1 MSLSVEHQQSY
12 DESSML
18 PLECIGIS
26 QNYNITIFRR
36 MLLIEYVSP
45 NHNYVLIFLTAKI
58 PKSYDE
64 YCL

>member
-1 MSLSVEHQQSY
+1 MF
-12 DESSML
+12 

-26 QNYNITIFRR
+26 QNCNITIFRR
-36 MLLIEYVSP
+36 MLLIEYVSQ